1 MSMPSVAM
9 AAMPNTT
16 EFQRAFARECC
27 GFPRFGANRATPSDR
42 SDPARR
48 ARQNLPVP
56 NGGTVRPGCDAQAG
70 DRRFAVCEVE
80 GEVEGGEEDEEVGAM
95 EVGEGEEDG
104 ERVGVQAEEMATR

>member
-56 NGGTVRPGCDAQAG
+56 NGGTVRPGGDAKAG

-80 GEVEGGEEDEEVGAM
+80 GEVEGQV
-95 EVGEGEEDG
+95 
-104 ERVGVQAEEMATR
+104 ERMCRTAWWARISLA